1 MVPPP
6 NAEGVP
12 GVQAVLTVTG
22 LTAQQIVRFI
32 DYESITS
39 LDNLKAYASSNTVIA
54 LVSALA
60 KVRTAAHQ
68 VRIPQRLVEDI
79 VALGTW
85 VKDMHR
91 RNRTPQSVDWDVQ
104 MKEEY
109 KQQNLIRQ
117 QSKDLELKLPKPCP
131 ATNTAE
137 WRPWKRE
144 TENYIASTTGVD
156 GISLDYIIRE
166 DVLPEGYVFLS
177 DAERRKYELVLEG
190 PEFIVDNKKT
200 WKVIKK
206 LVSGTNAWPW
216 IERFDKAEDGRGA
229 WKGLCA
235 FYDGP
240 GEVEKLE
247 AIARRDLTELKY
259 LGQEQV
265 FSFEKFTTKLQGCF
279 NILEKEFNLE
289 SLKVRAMFDRIH
301 TSHPVLLATIAVI
314 KNKAE
319 NKNNFRNAANELS
332 EAIAQI
338 FPSSRMS
345 RKERRAIYEL
355 ASGGGG
361 RGRGRGGGRG
371 GRGRGGRGSGGP
383 GGGRG
388 GRFTQPTSPVNNKIN
403 GIDVSD
409 PNRTFSPQEFR
420 TLGEGGRKW
429 IFNKRSGGNKR
440 AVEEV
445 DMSGEDDPSQKKP
458 KGAEAGSRTG
468 RNAYKG
474 SEGAAQNG

>member
-1 MVPPP
+1 
-6 NAEGVP
+6 
-12 GVQAVLTVTG
+12 
-22 LTAQQIVRFI
+22 
-32 DYESITS
+32 
-39 LDNLKAYASSNTVIA
+39 
-54 LVSALA
+54 
-60 KVRTAAHQ
+60 
-68 VRIPQRLVEDI
+68 
-79 VALGTW
+79 
-85 VKDMHR
+85 
-91 RNRTPQSVDWDVQ
+91 
-104 MKEEY
+104 
-109 KQQNLIRQ
+109 
-117 QSKDLELKLPKPCP
+117 
-131 ATNTAE
+131 
-137 WRPWKRE
+137 
-144 TENYIASTTGVD
+144 
-156 GISLDYIIRE
+156 
-166 DVLPEGYVFLS
+166 
-177 DAERRKYELVLEG
+177 
-190 PEFIVDNKKT
+190 
-200 WKVIKK
+200 
-206 LVSGTNAWPW
+206 
-216 IERFDKAEDGRGA
+216 
-229 WKGLCA
+229 
-235 FYDGP
+235 
-240 GEVEKLE
+240 
-247 AIARRDLTELKY
+247 
-259 LGQEQV
+259 
-265 FSFEKFTTKLQGCF
+265 
-279 NILEKEFNLE
+279 
-289 SLKVRAMFDRIH
+289 MFDRIH

-429 IFNKRSGGNKR
+429 IFNKRPSSSGGNKR
-440 AVEEV
+440 TVEEV
-445 DMSGEDDPSQKKP
+445 DMSGEEDPNQKKP

-474 SEGAAQNG
+474 SESG